1 MRAHLKNLQQQPK
14 KEERMTKTKSIIA
27 LCAMALLVIP
37 MSALQANVAGDWE
50 MTSQGR
56 QGARTTNFKIE
67 QDGEKITVTMPGMR
81 GGGEIKAEGTIKGN
95 EIEWSITRP
104 GRGGEEFT
112 ITYKGKV
119 EGNTMSGTVQM
130 GDFGSREWTAKKK

>member
-1 MRAHLKNLQQQPK
+1 
-14 KEERMTKTKSIIA
+14 MTKTKSLIA
-27 LCAMALLVIP
+27 LFAMALLVVP
-37 MSALQANVAGDWE
+37 MSALQTNVAGEWE

-56 QGARTTNFKIE
+56 QGPRTSTFSIE

-95 EIEWSITRP
+95 DIEWTITRQ
-104 GRGGEEFT
+104 GRGGQEFK

-119 EGNTMSGTVQM
+119 EGDTMKGEVQM

>member
-1 MRAHLKNLQQQPK
+1 
-14 KEERMTKTKSIIA
+14 MTKTKAFIVLI
-27 LCAMALLVIP
+27 AMALLVVP
-37 MSALQANVAGDWE
+37 MSALQVNVAGDWE

-56 QGARTTNFKIE
+56 QGPRTTNFHIE

-95 EIEWSITRP
+95 DIQWSVTRSTQ
-104 GRGGEEFT
+104 RGDFT

-119 EGNTMSGTVQM
+119 EGDTMKGEVQM
-130 GDFGSREWTAKKK
+130 GDFASREWTAKKK

>member
-1 MRAHLKNLQQQPK
+1 
-14 KEERMTKTKSIIA
+14 MTKTKSLIA

-37 MSALQANVAGDWE
+37 MSALQANVAGEWE
-50 MTSQGR
+50 MTSEGR
-56 QGARTTNFKIE
+56 QGPRTTNIKIE

-95 EIEWSITRP
+95 DIEWSITRSTQ
-104 GRGGEEFT
+104 RGEFT
-112 ITYKGKV
+112 IIYKGTV

>member
-1 MRAHLKNLQQQPK
+1 
-14 KEERMTKTKSIIA
+14 MTKTKSLIA

-50 MTSQGR
+50 ISSEGPRGT
-56 QGARTTNFKIE
+56 RTTNIHIE

-95 EIEWSITRP
+95 DIEWSITRQTQ
-104 GRGGEEFT
+104 RGDIT
-112 ITYKGKV
+112 ITYKGTV

>member
-1 MRAHLKNLQQQPK
+1 
-14 KEERMTKTKSIIA
+14 MTKTKSLIA

-37 MSALQANVAGDWE
+37 MSALQANVAGEWE
-50 MTSQGR
+50 MTSEGR
-56 QGARTTNFKIE
+56 QGPRTTNIKIE

-95 EIEWSITRP
+95 DIEWSITRQTQ
-104 GRGGEEFT
+104 RGDMT
-112 ITYKGKV
+112 ISYKGKV

>member
-1 MRAHLKNLQQQPK
+1 
-14 KEERMTKTKSIIA
+14 MTKTKSLIA

-37 MSALQANVAGDWE
+37 LSALQANVAGEWE
-50 MTSQGR
+50 MTSEGR
-56 QGARTTNFKIE
+56 QGPRTTNIKIE

-95 EIEWSITRP
+95 DIEWSITRP
-104 GRGGEEFT
+104 GREGGEFT

>member
-1 MRAHLKNLQQQPK
+1 
-14 KEERMTKTKSIIA
+14 MTKTKSLIA

-37 MSALQANVAGDWE
+37 MNALQANVAGEWE
-50 MTSQGR
+50 MTSEGR
-56 QGARTTNFKIE
+56 QGPRTTNIKIE

-95 EIEWSITRP
+95 DIEWSITRSTQ
-104 GRGGEEFT
+104 RGEFT
-112 ITYKGKV
+112 ITYKGTV

-130 GDFGSREWTAKKK
+130 GDFGPREWTAKKK

>member
-1 MRAHLKNLQQQPK
+1 
-14 KEERMTKTKSIIA
+14 MTKTKSLIA
-27 LCAMALLVIP
+27 LCALALLVIP
-37 MSALQANVAGDWE
+37 MSALQANVAGEWE
-50 MTSQGR
+50 MTSEGR
-56 QGARTTNFKIE
+56 QGPRTTTIKIE

-95 EIEWSITRP
+95 EIEWSITRSTQ
-104 GRGGEEFT
+104 RGEFT

-119 EGNTMSGTVQM
+119 EGDTMSGTVQM